1 MPIWIWCLY
10 IEGGFFGFVFALT
23 SQTFD
28 KSIQGWQGLHSA
40 ETPEKANYL
49 DCIAEM
55 QSLQVMQDY
64 IINPSIFHPHLL
76 SFHYH
81 FNCNI
86 NIYITTISK

>member
-1 MPIWIWCLY
+1 MPTWICCLY
-10 IEGGFFGFVFALT
+10 IEGVFFGSAFALT

-28 KSIQGWQGLHSA
+28 KTIQGWQGLHSA

-64 IINPSIFHPHLL
+64 IINPSIFLPHLL
-76 SFHYH
+76 SSHYH
-81 FNCNI
+81 FNCSI